1 MAEPIDSQV
10 QVADTPGSLRVIA
23 RAATSIAA
31 FVGRAL
37 KGPVNEPVPV
47 RNFADYARVFGGLWQ
62 PSTLSYAVEQFFEN
76 GGRCAIIVRVVNG
89 ARPPTLTLPTPK
101 GRLVLRGVGAGSREY
116 LRASVD
122 YDTIDSKESDRF
134 NLVVQRVRTA
144 GSEQIEDQE
153 IFRRLSITPGA
164 DRFVAD
170 MLLDSRLVRVQ
181 GSVPTERPSRTPPAN
196 NGAVIGYTPSNPDGD
211 DGGPITDY
219 DVIGSAQ
226 AHTGLFALHSAP
238 DINLL
243 CIPPLTRETDVGLS
257 TLLVAGRFCK
267 ERRALLIVDPP
278 STWASSAAALDGMR
292 HWPFRSEDAA
302 MFYPRIVAF
311 DRLRGRFEMFA
322 PCGVA
327 AGMIAR
333 CDESWPVWAA
343 AEGDDA
349 ILRPGLRP
357 AWTVTAADR
366 ARLMNAGINLLQSV
380 RIAPKF
386 QSSPRT
392 LASGAAAV
400 SDWRYL
406 SARRLALF
414 VMTSIERGTRWMLF
428 ERNGP
433 GTWTRARAQ
442 VEAFLDSLYVEGAF
456 AGRSGEDSYF
466 VVCDERINDA
476 EQIKRGRFNLAF
488 GFAASKPGE
497 YHAFIVTHEPGSSR
511 ARPISVNRF
520 ANYSPSVNLE
530 IESSILRGLLPPSGP
545 GVDAVPAPAV
555 PAPAAA
561 QAPPAA
567 SGAAVPSVATPGETP
582 SPAPAPAPG
591 ADDDTVR
598 MPRPQDDDTVR
609 MPQAPLTAD
618 AAAMHD

>member
-1 MAEPIDSQV
+1 LAGPSDSQLLSAE
-10 QVADTPGSLRVIA
+10 QPGSLRVIA

-31 FVGRAL
+31 FIGRAL

-47 RNFADYARVFGGLWQ
+47 RSFADYTRVFGGLWQ

-76 GGRCAIIVRVVNG
+76 GGRCAVIVRVVNG
-89 ARPPTLTLPTPK
+89 ARPPTLTLPTPN
-101 GRLVLRGVGAGSREY
+101 GRLILRGVGAGSREF

-122 YDTIDSKESDRF
+122 YDSIDSKDHDRF

-144 GSEQIEDQE
+144 GSEHIEDQE

-170 MLLDSRLVRVQ
+170 ALLESRLVRVQ
-181 GSVPTERPSRTPPAN
+181 GSVPAERPSRTPAAA

-219 DVIGSAQ
+219 DIIGSAQ
-226 AHTGLFALHSAP
+226 SGTGIFALHAAP

-243 CIPPLTRETDVGLS
+243 CIPPLTREHDVGLS
-257 TLLVAGRFCK
+257 TLLVAGRFCR
-267 ERRALLIVDPP
+267 ERRAMLIVDPP
-278 STWASSAAALDGMR
+278 AEWASSAAALDGMR
-292 HWPFRSEDAA
+292 HWPFRSDDAA

-333 CDESWPVWAA
+333 CDETWPVWSA

-357 AWTVTAADR
+357 AWTVTNADR
-366 ARLMNAGINLLQSV
+366 ARLINAGINLLQSV
-380 RIAPKF
+380 RIAPKYAA
-386 QSSPRT
+386 SPRT

-414 VMTSIERGTRWMLF
+414 VMTSVERGTRWILF
-428 ERNGP
+428 ERNAP
-433 GTWTRARAQ
+433 STWTVVRAQ
-442 VEAFLDSLYVEGAF
+442 VEAFLESLFAEGAF
-456 AGRSGEDSYF
+456 AGRSGEVSYF
-466 VVCDERINDA
+466 VVCDERINNEETMRA
-476 EQIKRGRFNLAF
+476 GKINVAY

-497 YHAFIVTHEPGSSR
+497 YHAFLVTHSPGGSR
-511 ARPISVNRF
+511 TRTISVNRF
-520 ANYSPSVNLE
+520 AKYSPSVDLE
-530 IESSILRGLLPPSGP
+530 IESSILRGL
-545 GVDAVPAPAV
+545 VPANN
-555 PAPAAA
+555 
-561 QAPPAA
+561 Q
-567 SGAAVPSVATPGETP
+567 
-582 SPAPAPAPG
+582 
-591 ADDDTVR
+591 ADDEDTVR
-598 MPRPQDDDTVR
+598 MPPFKRPAPETV
-609 MPQAPLTAD
+609 
-618 AAAMHD
+618 

>member
-1 MAEPIDSQV
+1 LAEQLDSRIPS
-10 QVADTPGSLRVIA
+10 AESPGSLRVIA

-37 KGPVNEPVPV
+37 KGPVNEPVLV
-47 RNFADYARVFGGLWQ
+47 RSFADYSRVFGGLWQ

-76 GGRCAIIVRVVNG
+76 GGRAAVIVRVING
-89 ARPPTLTLPTPK
+89 ARPPTLTLPTAT
-101 GRLVLRGVGAGSREY
+101 GRLTLRGVGAGSREY

-122 YDTIDSKESDRF
+122 YDSIESKEADRF

-144 GSEQIEDQE
+144 GSEAIEDQE
-153 IFRRLSITPGA
+153 IFRRLSVTPGA

-170 MLLDSRLVRVQ
+170 ALLESRLLRVQ
-181 GSVPTERPSRTPPAN
+181 GSVPSERPSRTPSAN
-196 NGAVIGYTPSNPDGD
+196 SAAIGYSLSNADGD

-226 AHTGLFALHSAP
+226 AGTGIFALHSAP

-243 CIPPLTRETDVGLS
+243 CIPPLTREHDVGLS
-257 TLLVAGRFCK
+257 TLLVAGRFCR
-267 ERRALLIVDPP
+267 ERRAMLIVDPP

-302 MFYPRIVAF
+302 MFFPRIVAF
-311 DRLRGRFEMFA
+311 DRLRGRFELFA

-357 AWTVTAADR
+357 AWAVQNADR
-366 ARLMNAGINLLQSV
+366 ARLVNAGINLLQSV

-386 QSSPRT
+386 AASPRT
-392 LASGAAAV
+392 LASGSAAV

-414 VMTSIERGTRWMLF
+414 IMTSIERGTRWMLF
-428 ERNGP
+428 ERNAQA
-433 GTWTRARAQ
+433 TRLLAKAQ
-442 VEAFLDSLYVEGAF
+442 VEAFLDSLYAEGAF
-456 AGRSGEDSYF
+456 AGRTGEHSYF
-466 VVCDERINDA
+466 VVCDERINT
-476 EQIKRGRFNLAF
+476 EESMRLGKVNLAF

-497 YHAFIVTHEPGSSR
+497 YHAFIVTHEPGGSR
-511 ARPISVNRF
+511 ARPITVNRF
-520 ANYSPSVNLE
+520 ANYSPSVNHE
-530 IESSILRGLLPPSGP
+530 IESSILRGLLPSAKTENE
-545 GVDAVPAPAV
+545 D
-555 PAPAAA
+555 
-561 QAPPAA
+561 
-567 SGAAVPSVATPGETP
+567 E
-582 SPAPAPAPG
+582 
-591 ADDDTVR
+591 TVR
-598 MPRPQDDDTVR
+598 L
-609 MPQAPLTAD
+609 PQAPLHNGPLRD
-618 AAAMHD
+618 MDSK

>member
-1 MAEPIDSQV
+1 MGEQFDSQISS
-10 QVADTPGSLRVIA
+10 AEEPGSLRVIA
-23 RAATSIAA
+23 RAATNIAA

-47 RNFADYARVFGGLWQ
+47 RSFADYSRVFGGLWQ

-89 ARPPTLTLPTPK
+89 ARPPSITLPTTR
-101 GRLVLRGVGAGSREY
+101 GRLTLRGVGAGSREF

-122 YDTIDSKESDRF
+122 YDAIDAKDHDRF

-153 IFRRLSITPGA
+153 IFRRLSVTPGHE
-164 DRFVAD
+164 RFVAD
-170 MLLDSRLVRVQ
+170 ALLESRLVRVQ
-181 GSVPTERPSRTPPAN
+181 GSVPAERPARTPAAN

-219 DVIGSAQ
+219 DIIGSAQ
-226 AHTGLFALHSAP
+226 LGTGIFALQAAP

-243 CIPPLTRETDVGLS
+243 CIPPLTRDQDVGLS
-257 TLLVAGRFCK
+257 TLLVAGRFCRD
-267 ERRALLIVDPP
+267 RRAMLIVDPP
-278 STWASSAAALDGMR
+278 SEWASSAAALDGLR

-333 CDESWPVWAA
+333 CDETWPVWSA
-343 AEGDDA
+343 AEGEDA

-357 AWTVTAADR
+357 AWNVSHGDR
-366 ARLMNAGINLLQSV
+366 MRLMTAGINLLQSV
-380 RIAPKF
+380 RVPPRLA
-386 QSSPRT
+386 SSPRT
-392 LASGAAAV
+392 LASGSAAV

-428 ERNGP
+428 ERNAP
-433 GTWTRARAQ
+433 ATWTKARAQ
-442 VEAFLDSLYVEGAF
+442 VEAFLDSLYAEGAF
-456 AGRSGEDSYF
+456 SVRAGDASYF
-466 VVCDERINDA
+466 AVCDDRINTEETA
-476 EQIKRGRFNLAF
+476 RAGKVNLAF

-497 YHAFIVTHEPGSSR
+497 YHAFLVTHSPGGSR
-511 ARPISVNRF
+511 ARPITVNRF
-520 ANYSPSVNLE
+520 ANYSPTVDE
-530 IESSILRGLLPPSGP
+530 DIESSILRGLAAGP
-545 GVDAVPAPAV
+545 EPTPAPLRAV
-555 PAPAAA
+555 DEIAPED
-561 QAPPAA
+561 
-567 SGAAVPSVATPGETP
+567 GREPSQQET
-582 SPAPAPAPG
+582 G
-591 ADDDTVR
+591 
-598 MPRPQDDDTVR
+598 
-609 MPQAPLTAD
+609 
-618 AAAMHD
+618 

>member
-1 MAEPIDSQV
+1 LAEQFDSQKSS
-10 QVADTPGSLRVIA
+10 AEEPGSIRVIA
-23 RAATSIAA
+23 RAATNIAA

-47 RNFADYARVFGGLWQ
+47 RSFADYSRVFGGLWQ

-89 ARPPTLTLPTPK
+89 ARPPSITLPTTR
-101 GRLVLRGVGAGSREY
+101 GRLTLRGVGAGSREF

-122 YDTIDSKESDRF
+122 YDAIDAKDHDRF
-134 NLVVQRVRTA
+134 NLVIQRVRTA

-153 IFRRLSITPGA
+153 IFRRLSVTPGHEH
-164 DRFVAD
+164 FVAD
-170 MLLDSRLVRVQ
+170 ALLESRLVRVQ
-181 GSVPTERPSRTPPAN
+181 GSVPAERPARTPAAN

-219 DVIGSAQ
+219 DIIGSAQ
-226 AHTGLFALHSAP
+226 LGTGLFALQAAP

-243 CIPPLTRETDVGLS
+243 CIPPLTRDQDVGLS
-257 TLLVAGRFCK
+257 TLLVAGRFCR
-267 ERRALLIVDPP
+267 ERRAMLIVDPP
-278 STWASSAAALDGMR
+278 AEWASSAAALDGMR

-333 CDESWPVWAA
+333 CDETWPVWSA
-343 AEGDDA
+343 AEGEDA

-357 AWTVTAADR
+357 AWNVSLSDR
-366 ARLMNAGINLLQSV
+366 ARLMTAGINLLQSV
-380 RIAPKF
+380 RVPPRLA
-386 QSSPRT
+386 SSPRT
-392 LASGAAAV
+392 LASGSAAV

-428 ERNGP
+428 ERNTAA
-433 GTWTRARAQ
+433 TWARARAQ
-442 VEAFLDSLYVEGAF
+442 VEAFLDSLYAEGAF
-456 AGRSGEDSYF
+456 SVRAGDASYF
-466 VVCDERINDA
+466 AVCDDRINTEETA
-476 EQIKRGRFNLAF
+476 RAGKVNLAF

-497 YHAFIVTHEPGSSR
+497 YHAFLVTHSPAGSR
-511 ARPISVNRF
+511 ARPITVNRF
-520 ANYSPSVNLE
+520 ANYSPTVDE
-530 IESSILRGLLPPSGP
+530 DIESSILRGLATGP
-545 GVDAVPAPAV
+545 EPA
-555 PAPAAA
+555 
-561 QAPPAA
+561 
-567 SGAAVPSVATPGETP
+567 S
-582 SPAPAPAPG
+582 
-591 ADDDTVR
+591 
-598 MPRPQDDDTVR
+598 
-609 MPQAPLTAD
+609 APLRAVD
-618 AAAMHD
+618 EIAPHDGHEPGQQETG

>member
-1 MAEPIDSQV
+1 M
-10 QVADTPGSLRVIA
+10 RVIA
-23 RAATSIAA
+23 RAATNIAA

-47 RNFADYARVFGGLWQ
+47 RSFADYSRVFGGLWQ

-76 GGRCAIIVRVVNG
+76 GGRCAVIVRVVNG
-89 ARPPTLTLPTPK
+89 ARPPTLTLPAANS
-101 GRLVLRGVGAGSREY
+101 RLILRGVGAGSREF

-122 YDTIDSKESDRF
+122 YDGIESKEHDRF

-170 MLLDSRLVRVQ
+170 ALLESRLVRVH
-181 GSVPTERPSRTPPAN
+181 GSVPTERPTRTPPAA

-226 AHTGLFALHSAP
+226 LGTGIFALHSAP
-238 DINLL
+238 DINML
-243 CIPPLTRETDVGLS
+243 CIPPLTRDHDVGLS
-257 TLLVAGRFCK
+257 TLLVAGRFCR
-267 ERRALLIVDPP
+267 ERRAMLIVDPP
-278 STWASSAAALDGMR
+278 AQWSSNAAALDGLR

-302 MFYPRIVAF
+302 MFFPRVVAF
-311 DRLRGRFEMFA
+311 DRLRGRFELFA

-333 CDESWPVWAA
+333 CDEAWPVWAA

-357 AWTVTAADR
+357 AWTVSNSDR
-366 ARLMNAGINLLQSV
+366 ARLINAGINLLQSV
-380 RIAPKF
+380 RIPPRYAA
-386 QSSPRT
+386 SPRT
-392 LASGAAAV
+392 LASGSAAV

-414 VMTSIERGTRWMLF
+414 VLTSIERGTRWMLF
-428 ERNGP
+428 ERNAP
-433 GTWTRARAQ
+433 PTWMLARAQ
-442 VEAFLDSLYVEGAF
+442 VEAFLASLYAEGAF
-456 AGRSGEDSYF
+456 VGRTGEEGYF
-466 VVCDERINDA
+466 AVCDDRINNEESMRA
-476 EQIKRGRFNLAF
+476 GKYNLAF

-497 YHAFIVTHEPGSSR
+497 YHAFLVSHSPSGSSSR
-511 ARPISVNRF
+511 LITVNRF
-520 ANYSPSVNLE
+520 ANFSPSVDLE
-530 IESSILRGLLPPSGP
+530 IESSILRGL
-545 GVDAVPAPAV
+545 VPAAG
-555 PAPAAA
+555 
-561 QAPPAA
+561 
-567 SGAAVPSVATPGETP
+567 SDPSL
-582 SPAPAPAPG
+582 S
-591 ADDDTVR
+591 DTAR
-598 MPRPQDDDTVR
+598 MPRALD
-609 MPQAPLTAD
+609 MAK
-618 AAAMHD
+618 

>member
-1 MAEPIDSQV
+1 MAEHFDSQISS
-10 QVADTPGSLRVIA
+10 AEEPGSLRVIA
-23 RAATSIAA
+23 RAATNIAA

-47 RNFADYARVFGGLWQ
+47 RSFADYTRMFGGLWQ
-62 PSTLSYAVEQFFEN
+62 PSSLSYAVEQFFEN

-89 ARPPTLTLPTPK
+89 ASPPTLTLPTTR
-101 GRLVLRGVGAGSREY
+101 GRLTLRGVGAGSREF

-122 YDTIDSKESDRF
+122 YDAIDAKDHDRF

-153 IFRRLSITPGA
+153 IFRRLSVTPGHE
-164 DRFVAD
+164 RFVAD
-170 MLLDSRLVRVQ
+170 ALLESRLVRVQ
-181 GSVPTERPSRTPPAN
+181 GIVPAERPARTPAAN

-219 DVIGSAQ
+219 DIIGSAQ
-226 AHTGLFALHSAP
+226 LGTGIFALQAAP

-243 CIPPLTRETDVGLS
+243 CIPPLTRDQDVGLS
-257 TLLVAGRFCK
+257 TLLVAGRFCR
-267 ERRALLIVDPP
+267 ERRVMLICDPP
-278 STWASSAAALDGMR
+278 SEWASSAAALDGMR

-333 CDESWPVWAA
+333 CDETWPVWSA
-343 AEGDDA
+343 AEGEDA

-357 AWTVTAADR
+357 AWTVSHSDR
-366 ARLMNAGINLLQSV
+366 TRLMTAGINLLQSV
-380 RIAPKF
+380 RVPPRLA
-386 QSSPRT
+386 SSPRT
-392 LASGAAAV
+392 LASGSAAV

-428 ERNGP
+428 ERNTP
-433 GTWTRARAQ
+433 AMWTMARAQ
-442 VEAFLDSLYVEGAF
+442 VEAFLDSLYAEGAF
-456 AGRSGEDSYF
+456 SVRAGDASYF
-466 VVCDERINDA
+466 AVCDDRINTEETA
-476 EQIKRGRFNLAF
+476 RTGKVNLAF

-497 YHAFIVTHEPGSSR
+497 FHAFLVTHSPDGSR
-511 ARPISVNRF
+511 TRPITVNRF
-520 ANYSPSVNLE
+520 ANYSPTVDE
-530 IESSILRGLLPPSGP
+530 DIESSILRGLAAG
-545 GVDAVPAPAV
+545 PAPDAE
-555 PAPAAA
+555 PLH
-561 QAPPAA
+561 
-567 SGAAVPSVATPGETP
+567 SVSDQSQPDITQQET
-582 SPAPAPAPG
+582 G
-591 ADDDTVR
+591 
-598 MPRPQDDDTVR
+598 
-609 MPQAPLTAD
+609 
-618 AAAMHD
+618 

>member
-1 MAEPIDSQV
+1 LLAEPIDSRF
-10 QVADTPGSLRVIA
+10 ASAEAPGSLRVIA
-23 RAATSIAA
+23 RAATNIAA

-37 KGPVNEPVPV
+37 KGPVNQPVMV
-47 RNFADYARVFGGLWQ
+47 RSFADYTRVFGGLWQ

-76 GGRCAIIVRVVNG
+76 GGRAAVIVRVVNG
-89 ARPPTLTLPTPK
+89 ARPPTLTLPTATGK
-101 GRLVLRGVGAGSREY
+101 MILRGVGAGSREF

-122 YDTIDSKESDRF
+122 YDGIDAKDVNLF

-144 GSEQIEDQE
+144 GSEAIEDQE
-153 IFRRLSITPGA
+153 IFRRLSVKPGA

-170 MLLDSRLVRVQ
+170 VLLESRLVRVQ
-181 GSVPTERPSRTPPAN
+181 GGVPTERPTRTPAAN

-226 AHTGLFALHSAP
+226 AGTGVFALQAAP

-243 CIPPLTRETDVGLS
+243 CIPPLTRDQDVGLS
-257 TLLVAGRFCK
+257 TLLVAGRFCRD
-267 ERRALLIVDPP
+267 RRAMLIVDPP

-302 MFYPRIVAF
+302 MFFPRVVAF
-311 DRLRGRFEMFA
+311 DRLRGRFELFA

-333 CDESWPVWAA
+333 CDETWPVWAA

-357 AWTVTAADR
+357 AWAIQNADR
-366 ARLMNAGINLLQSV
+366 ARLVNAGINLLQSV

-386 QSSPRT
+386 AASPRT
-392 LASGAAAV
+392 LASGSAAV

-414 VMTSIERGTRWMLF
+414 VMSSIERSTRWMLL
-428 ERNGP
+428 ERNVQS
-433 GTWTRARAQ
+433 TWTLARAQ
-442 VEAFLDSLYVEGAF
+442 VEAFLDSLYAEGAF
-456 AGRSGEDSYF
+456 AGRTGEASYF
-466 VVCDERINDA
+466 VVCDERINNEETMRA
-476 EQIKRGRFNLAF
+476 GKVNLAF
-488 GFAASKPGE
+488 GFAATKPGE
-497 YHAFIVTHEPGSSR
+497 YHAFLVTHQPGGSR

-520 ANYSPSVNLE
+520 ANYSPSVDHE
-530 IESSILRGLLPPSGP
+530 IESSILRGL
-545 GVDAVPAPAV
+545 VPHDP
-555 PAPAAA
+555 
-561 QAPPAA
+561 
-567 SGAAVPSVATPGETP
+567 VAE
-582 SPAPAPAPG
+582 A
-591 ADDDTVR
+591 DTVR
-598 MPRPQDDDTVR
+598 MPKPEEVEKTVR
-609 MPQAPLTAD
+609 MPKPAEDEATVRLPRVEPAES
-618 AAAMHD
+618 A

>member
-1 MAEPIDSQV
+1 MTEPFDSQIPA
-10 QVADTPGSLRVIA
+10 ADQPGSLRVIA
-23 RAATSIAA
+23 RAATSITG
-31 FVGRAL
+31 FIGRAL
-37 KGPVNEPVPV
+37 KGPVNEPVQV
-47 RNFADYARVFGGLWQ
+47 RSFAEYTRVFGGLWQ
-62 PSTLSYAVEQFFEN
+62 PSTLSYAVEQYFEN
-76 GGRCAIIVRVVNG
+76 GGRCAVIVRVVNG
-89 ARPPTLTLPTPK
+89 ARPPSLTLPAPK
-101 GRLVLRGVGAGSREY
+101 AKLILRGVGAGSREY

-122 YDTIDSKESDRF
+122 YDTIDSKEIDRF

-153 IFRRLSITPGA
+153 IFRRLSITPGS

-170 MLLDSRLVRVQ
+170 TLLDSRLVRVQ
-181 GSVPTERPSRTPPAN
+181 GSVPTERPSRTPAAN

-219 DVIGSAQ
+219 DIIGSAQ
-226 AHTGLFALHSAP
+226 AGTGIFALASAP

-243 CIPPLTRETDVGLS
+243 CIPPLTRDHDIGLS

-267 ERRALLIVDPP
+267 DRRAMLIVDPP

-333 CDESWPVWAA
+333 CDQTSPVWAA
-343 AEGDDA
+343 AEGDDT

-357 AWTVTAADR
+357 AWTVSNGDR
-366 ARLMNAGINLLQSV
+366 ARLVNAGINLLHAV

-386 QSSPRT
+386 QASPRT
-392 LASGAAAV
+392 LASGSAAV

-414 VMTSIERGTRWMLF
+414 IMTSVERGTRWMLF
-428 ERNGP
+428 ERNAP
-433 GTWTRARAQ
+433 GTWTMAKAQ
-442 VEAFLDSLYVEGAF
+442 VEAFLDSLYAEGAF
-456 AGRSGEDSYF
+456 AGRTGETSYF
-466 VVCDERINDA
+466 VVCDARINDA
-476 EQIKRGRFNLAF
+476 EQIKRGRINLAF
-488 GFAASKPGE
+488 GFAAGKPGD
-497 YHAFIVTHEPGSSR
+497 YHAFIVSHEPGGSR

-530 IESSILRGLLPPSGP
+530 IESSILRGLVPQPPP
-545 GVDAVPAPAV
+545 VD
-555 PAPAAA
+555 
-561 QAPPAA
+561 
-567 SGAAVPSVATPGETP
+567 VAEQ
-582 SPAPAPAPG
+582 
-591 ADDDTVR
+591 TVR
-598 MPRPQDDDTVR
+598 MPPPVDERTVR
-609 MPQAPLTAD
+609 MPKPLTEETVDLPQAPLTAE
-618 AAAMHD
+618 AAGLHD